1 MLNRQR
7 RGRVPVRVQSHLHV
21 DSEEGQLLITVIT
34 HRTSKVI
41 ASVGGGGRQNNSW
54 PLPELRLNKCTDSH
68 DPGSTSAVAQLCAG
82 KHHSG
87 IQQPETALNVPAGI
101 QCRLVGSLPKRKNNK
116 MAVYVH
122 IYMLFWFTVNSD
134 NKDNNSH
141 S

>member
-1 MLNRQR
+1 M
-7 RGRVPVRVQSHLHV
+7 
-21 DSEEGQLLITVIT
+21 LITVIT
-34 HRTSKVI
+34 HGTSEMI
-41 ASVGGGGRQNNSW
+41 ASGGGERQNNSW
-54 PLPELRLNKCTDSH
+54 PLPEVRLNKCTDSH

-87 IQQPETALNVPAGI
+87 IQQPETALNVPAGT
-101 QCRLVGSLPKRKNNK
+101 QLRLVDSLPKRKNNE
-116 MAVYVH
+116 MAVYMH

>member
-1 MLNRQR
+1 M
-7 RGRVPVRVQSHLHV
+7 PIRVQSHLHL
-21 DSEEGQLLITVIT
+21 DSEKGQLLITVIR
-34 HRTSKVI
+34 HRTSEMI
-41 ASVGGGGRQNNSW
+41 ASGGCERQNSSW
-54 PLPELRLNKCTDSH
+54 PLPELWLNKCTDSH

-101 QCRLVGSLPKRKNNK
+101 QCRLVDTPPERKTNK
-116 MAVYVH
+116 MAVYMH
-122 IYMLFWFTVNSD
+122 IYMLFWFAVNSD